1 MCFILNDLRLT
12 ILNENEFKGEYEIFP
27 LHKGYGI
34 TIGNA
39 LRRVLLSSISG
50 IAVTAVHLEGIYHQ
64 FVSIPNAL
72 EDGINLVANIK
83 KLVFKG
89 KLNERKTVT
98 VNVHGKRE
106 VKASDLVCPG
116 GIEIANKDLVLAH
129 LVDNSAKFNL
139 TLYIEEGVG
148 FRFAEEN
155 RDSSYPIGVFPIDS
169 DFSPIK
175 HIAFDVKQAMFG
187 ESLNYENLVLTIETN
202 SAIAP
207 MDALRTAT
215 NILTEYFSNILVQ
228 KEIKEEIPEEKYI
241 PEIPDILK
249 RPLEEVVPLSVRT
262 GNVFK
267 KAGIY
272 TVGDFFSKSKKELL
286 SLKNFG
292 IKSLSETIDELIK
305 VLDIERLKIR
315 ADLPLIQEIING
327 EIITGE
333 ETEEG
338 EAIPV
343 VSPGE
348 TALKTE
354 KEVLEENILNMP
366 VEEMAME
373 IGIPQGQIE
382 KLKKLQI
389 ETIEHLTHMKRE
401 DLLTGNYKLSKK
413 YVDRIEDFLIS
424 HNLRYKE

>member
-1 MCFILNDLRLT
+1 MGFILNDLRLT
-12 ILNENEFKGEYEIFP
+12 VLSENEVKGEYEIFP

-34 TIGNA
+34 TIGNS

-50 IAVTAVHLEGIYHQ
+50 IAVTAIHLEGIYHQ
-64 FVSIPNAL
+64 FVPIPYTL

-98 VNVHGKRE
+98 VSAHGKKE
-106 VKASDLVCPG
+106 VKAADLVCPD
-116 GIEIANKDLVLAH
+116 GIEVVNKDLVLVH

-139 TLYIEEGVG
+139 TLYVEESIGY
-148 FRFAEEN
+148 RFAEEN
-155 RDSSYPIGVFPIDS
+155 RDSTYPIGVFPIDS

-175 HIAFDVKQAMFG
+175 HIAFEVKPAMFG

-202 SAIAP
+202 GAILP
-207 MDALRTAT
+207 MDALNAAT
-215 NILTEYFSNILVQ
+215 NILTEYFSNILIQ
-228 KEIKEEIPEEKYI
+228 KEIKTEIPEEKFI
-241 PEIPDILK
+241 SEVPDILK
-249 RPLEEVVPLSVRT
+249 RPLEEIVPLSVRT

-272 TVGDFFSKSKKELL
+272 TVGDLFSKSKKELL

-292 IKSLSETIDELIK
+292 IKSLSETIDELMK
-305 VLDIERLKIR
+305 VLDIERLR
-315 ADLPLIQEIING
+315 NRTGLPLIQEIING
-327 EIITGE
+327 EIFLGE
-333 ETEEG
+333 EAEE
-338 EAIPV
+338 EKTTV
-343 VSPGE
+343 VLPSKE
-348 TALKTE
+348 ITIEQE
-354 KEVLEENILNMP
+354 KEVSEDNILNKP
-366 VEEMAME
+366 IEEMAAE
-373 IGIPQGQIE
+373 IGLSQGQIE

-389 ETIEHLTHMKRE
+389 ETVEHLTHMKRE

>member
-1 MCFILNDLRLT
+1 MGFILDDLRLT
-12 ILNENEFKGEYEIFP
+12 ILSENEFKGEYEIFP
-27 LHKGYGI
+27 LHRGYGT

-39 LRRVLLSSISG
+39 LRRVLLSSIPG

-64 FVSIPNAL
+64 FVSIPYAL

-89 KLNERKTVT
+89 ELNERKTVT
-98 VNVHGKRE
+98 ANVHGKRE

-116 GIEIANKDLVLAH
+116 GIEITNKDLVLAH

-139 TLYIEEGVG
+139 TLYIEEGFG
-148 FRFAEEN
+148 FKFAEEN
-155 RDSSYPIGVFPIDS
+155 RDSSFPIGVFQIDS

-175 HIAFDVKQAMFG
+175 HIGFEVKQTMFG
-187 ESLNYENLVLTIETN
+187 ESLNYEDLIITIETN
-202 SAIAP
+202 GAIAP

-215 NILTEYFSNILVQ
+215 DILTEYFSNILTQ
-228 KEIKEEIPEEKYI
+228 KEIKEEIPEEMYV

-272 TVGDFFSKSKKELL
+272 TVGDLLGKSKKDLL

-292 IKSLSETIDELIK
+292 VKSLSETIDELMK
-305 VLDIERLKIR
+305 VVDIERLKSR
-315 ADLPLIQEIING
+315 TDLPLVQEIISG
-327 EIITGE
+327 EISLRE
-333 ETEEG
+333 EMAAPVISTD
-338 EAIPV
+338 EA
-343 VSPGE
+343 
-348 TALKTE
+348 TLKPE
-354 KEVLEENILNMP
+354 KEVFEENILNKP
-366 VEEMAME
+366 IEEMAVE
-373 IGIPQGQIE
+373 IGLPRGQVE

-389 ETIEHLTHMKRE
+389 ETVEHLTRMKRE

-413 YVDRIEDFLIS
+413 YVDKIEDFLIS